1 MTNNKKQ
8 ISNPFS
14 TGGGGII
21 FETHVQASFVTLM
34 LSGGFAPCLPPWQI
48 KKIKLQGKYAGYDT
62 DDAIVFVESSD
73 GKKESKL
80 LCQIKHSISIA
91 KNNKVFGEVIQ
102 SAWNDFNKSS
112 VFTAG
117 TDSIALITGP
127 LSATD
132 INDVRT
138 ILEWARNSESA
149 DDFLTKVNQ
158 TNFSSKQKREKL
170 IAFQTH
176 LKNANGGTHVSDEKF
191 WEFMKSFH
199 LLGYD
204 LDIKSGVILSLLQSL
219 IGQHS
224 SENAQAIWTQII
236 DEVQSAN
243 QNAGT
248 ITVDFISEEIRSA
261 FQKRGVATI
270 PTDLGIKPSAPQISD
285 WNNFEFASKLAIA
298 NLLGAWNEKS
308 QADTDVIEQ
317 LINEKYSDW
326 IMKIR
331 EILQWPE
338 GPLSLKNGI
347 WTVVKRR
354 EMWQALGSRVF
365 DDHLDKFKQ
374 CAVNVLKEPDPK
386 FELPCEERYAANIH
400 GKVLKHSHALRKGL
414 AESLALLGSQP
425 DTLKNCSQNKAETV
439 AVIAIREIFSEADW
453 VLWASLNYLL
463 PTLAEAA
470 PEEFL
475 SAAENGLKKSACPFD
490 EIFSQERAAIFGEN
504 YMTGL
509 LWALETLAWDEQY
522 LVRTTVMLGNLASHD
537 PGGNWGNRPANSLTT
552 IFLPW
557 LPQTIASVDKRKVA
571 IRTLQK
577 ESPAIAWKLLLDLL
591 PGQTQSSSGS
601 HKPDW
606 RRIIPEDWKKGVANK
621 EYWDQISSYADIAVD
636 TAKEDFT
643 KLKEL
648 ISNLDNLTKPSFDKL
663 LDYLGSTELANRPE
677 EERTPLWQVLLEFVV
692 KHKRFKDADWAL
704 SAELVEKIEQA
715 AKSIA
720 PQKPENLY
728 SRLFSESD
736 IDLYQEGGDW
746 QEQEKI
752 LEERRQNAIR
762 EIIIKGKVE
771 AVIRFAEVVD
781 SPQKVGVSLGFLA
794 EDDTDSLIL
803 PNLIETEN
811 KKLET
816 FASGFIWARYRN
828 QGWEWVGHIDTSSWS
843 HVQIGKFLSCLPFT
857 QKTWEYSEQLLGE
870 HETEYWSRVGINPYQ
885 AEGNLSLAIDKL
897 IQYDRPHSAIFCLYR
912 ILREKKPLDK
922 TRTINALL
930 KAVSSKETVHQ
941 MSRHYVIEIIKALQD
956 DPGTNQDD
964 LFTIEWAYSPLL
976 TGPGRRASPKVLEQ
990 RLGSEPDFFCEAIRL
1005 LYRSKNETES
1015 QREPTEQQKVIA
1027 QNVWRLL
1034 DDWRTLPG
1042 MRPHGSFSVDKFNS
1056 WLDSVKTKCEQSG
1069 HLEVALSTIGRVL
1082 IYYIPDPDGLWIHKA
1097 LAEALNA
1104 DDAEKIRNGF
1114 RIGIFNS
1121 RGVHAVDPTGKP
1133 EKELAAKYRQQAEEV
1148 ENAGYY
1154 RFAITLKSLSDSY
1167 DHEAERIIEE
1177 HKDFADDSSE

>member
-34 LSGGFAPCLPPWQI
+34 LSGGFSPCLPPWPI

-62 DDAIVFVESSD
+62 DDAIIFVEKPND
-73 GKKESKL
+73 KEERKL
-80 LCQIKHSISIA
+80 LCQIKHSVSIT
-91 KNNKVFGEVIQ
+91 NNKKFAEVIQ
-102 SAWNDFNKSS
+102 SAWNDFNNLKI
-112 VFTAG
+112 FTKG
-117 TDSIALITGP
+117 KDLIALIAGP
-127 LSATD
+127 LSDTD
-132 INDVRT
+132 ITDVRFF
-138 ILEWARNSESA
+138 ILDQARHSESSE
-149 DDFLTKVNQ
+149 DFLTRVNL
-158 TNFSSKQKREKL
+158 TKFSSKQKIKKL
-170 IAFQTH
+170 EVFRKL
-176 LKNANGGTHVSDEKF
+176 LKSANNGDDVPDEKF

-204 LDIKSGVILSLLQSL
+204 LDIKSGVTLSLLQSL
-219 IGQHS
+219 IAQYS
-224 SENAQAIWTQII
+224 PENAHSLWTQII
-236 DEVQSAN
+236 DEVQLAN

-248 ITVDFISEEIRSA
+248 ITVDSVSEEIRSV
-261 FQKRGVATI
+261 FQKRGIETV
-270 PTDLGIKPSAPQISD
+270 PTYLGIKPSSPQISD
-285 WNNFEFASKLAIA
+285 WNNFEFASELAVA

-308 QADTDVIEQ
+308 QADTDIIEH

-331 EILQWPE
+331 EILQWHE
-338 GPLSLKNGI
+338 GPLSLRNGI

-354 EMWQALGSRVF
+354 EMWQALGSRLF
-365 DDHLDKFKQ
+365 DDNLDKFKK
-374 CAVNVLKEPDPK
+374 CAVNVLKELDPK
-386 FELPCEERYAANIH
+386 FDLPPEKRYAANIH

-414 AESLALLGSQP
+414 AESIALLGSQP

-453 VLWASLNYLL
+453 ILWASLNYLL

-470 PEEFL
+470 PKEFL
-475 SAAENGLKKSACPFD
+475 SAVENALKKSPCPFN
-490 EIFSQERAAIFGEN
+490 EIFSQENTGIFGNN

-522 LVRTTVMLGNLASHD
+522 LVRTTVILGDLASRD
-537 PGGNWGNRPANSLTT
+537 PGGNWGNRPANSLIT

-557 LPQTIASVDKRKVA
+557 LPQTITSVEKRKVA
-571 IRTLQK
+571 IQTLQK

-591 PGQTQSSSGS
+591 PGQTRSSSGS
-601 HKPDW
+601 HKPVW
-606 RRIIPEDWKKGVANK
+606 RQIIPEDWKKGVTDK
-621 EYWDQISSYADIAVD
+621 EYWDQISCYADIAVD
-636 TAKEDFT
+636 IAKGDLA

-663 LDYLGSTELANRPE
+663 LDYLGSIELANRPE
-677 EERTPLWQVLLEFVV
+677 EERTPLWQVLLEFVL

-736 IDLYQEGGDW
+736 FDLYEDIGDW

-781 SPQKVGVSLGFLA
+781 CPQRVGVSLGFLA

-922 TRTINALL
+922 TRTVNALL

-941 MSRHYVIEIIKALQD
+941 MNRHYVIEIIKALQD

-976 TGPGRRASPKVLEQ
+976 TGPGKMASPKLLE
-990 RLGSEPDFFCEAIRL
+990 RKLASDPDFFCEAIRL
-1005 LYRSKNETES
+1005 LYRSKNESES
-1015 QREPTEQQKVIA
+1015 NREPTEQQKMIA
-1027 QNVWRLL
+1027 ESVWRLL
-1034 DDWRTLPG
+1034 NDWSTLPG
-1042 MRPHGSFSVDKFNS
+1042 MQQDGIFSVENFNS
-1056 WLDSVKTKCEQSG
+1056 WLDSVRTKCKESG
-1069 HLEVALSTIGRVL
+1069 HFDVAMLTVGRVL
-1082 IYYIPDPDGLWIHKA
+1082 IHYTPDPGGLWVHKA

-1104 DDAEKIRNGF
+1104 DDAEEMRNGF
-1114 RIGIFNS
+1114 SIGIFNS

-1133 EKELAAKYRQQAEEV
+1133 EKELADKYRQQAEEV

-1154 RFAITLKSLSDSY
+1154 RFAITLKSLADSY
-1167 DHEAERIIEE
+1167 EREAKQIIEE
-1177 HKDFADDSSE
+1177 HKNQQEAD